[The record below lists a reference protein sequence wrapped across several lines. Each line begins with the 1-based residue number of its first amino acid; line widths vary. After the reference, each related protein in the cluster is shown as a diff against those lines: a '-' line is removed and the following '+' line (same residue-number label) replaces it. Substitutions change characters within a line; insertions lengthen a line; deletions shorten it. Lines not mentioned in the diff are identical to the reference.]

1 MRIEKAK
8 YLLAVVLTVPL
19 AAEETLLLRPGVE
32 PGPSAP
38 AEVTASDPKGG
49 PAARAISRVSVAT
62 LTVHLPDKDKATGTA
77 IIICPGGGYTQ
88 LMIDRE
94 GHQVARWLN
103 SLGIAG
109 IVLKYRLPEG
119 NRLRAG
125 LADLKHAAEALRM
138 PLDDAMEAVRVTR
151 ASAARWG
158 IRPDAVGMMG
168 FSAGGHLTAMTG
180 MLAPPEARPN
190 FLALLYPAIPQGL
203 EVGPATPPAFLAAAQ
218 DDPRLA
224 AADHAVR
231 FYVALGKAGVPAEL
245 HIYSS
250 GGHGFALRKEDGTAA
265 TWPQAFAVWLGSLRA
280 PKL

>member
-1 MRIEKAK
+1 ML
-8 YLLAVVLTVPL
+8 LLAPL
-19 AAEETLLLRPGVE
+19 MAEETFPLRPGWKPD
-32 PGPSAP
+32 PGAP
-38 AEVTASDPKGG
+38 AEVTEPDLKGG
-49 PAARAISRVSVAT
+49 PTARAISKVSLPA
-62 LTVHLPDKDKATGTA
+62 LTVHLPAKGIATGTA
-77 IIICPGGGYTQ
+77 IVICPGGGYTQ

-103 SLGIAG
+103 SLGVAG

-125 LADLKHAAEALRM
+125 LGGSEACGRSTS
-138 PLDDAMEAVRVTR
+138 DATR
-151 ASAARWG
+151 RCHGSRARHRANAARWG

-168 FSAGGHLTAMTG
+168 FSAGGHLAAMTG

-203 EVGPATPPAFLAAAQ
+203 EVNASTPPAFLAAAQ

-231 FYVALGKAGVPAEL
+231 FYIALEQGRRAGRDAHLLQRGARFRVAEGGW
-245 HIYSS
+245 H
-250 GGHGFALRKEDGTAA
+250 GGHLAAGFRDLADL
-265 TWPQAFAVWLGSLRA
+265 FA
-280 PKL
+280 